1 LTRIPDFSTVGD
13 DLNGQAFRF
22 FVNPSISAIFPL
34 FSTHRF
40 LYASGSRHITKTN
53 EPRLE
58 EKNQDGNLFQFQTL
72 AIKVELYERFYRD
85 NKERIFAYLL
95 RLTGDYHLAGDLTQE
110 SFTRCLARYGRN
122 GNNRALLYTIARNAA
137 LDAARKRR
145 EEALGGNEDAPAGGG
160 DPERRL
166 IDKQAVDRTLAAI
179 GQLNPVDR
187 ELIALL
193 AADTFSYRQI
203 GRLLDISEN
212 NVKVK
217 VHRARLRLKAILNPD
232 ADNDGG
238 S

>member
-1 LTRIPDFSTVGD
+1 MRP
-13 DLNGQAFRF
+13 A
-22 FVNPSISAIFPL
+22 SAG
-34 FSTHRF
+34 RRRW
-40 LYASGSRHITKTN
+40 GS
-53 EPRLE
+53 
-58 EKNQDGNLFQFQTL
+58 
-72 AIKVELYERFYRD
+72 
-85 NKERIFAYLL
+85 
-95 RLTGDYHLAGDLTQE
+95 
-110 SFTRCLARYGRN
+110 
-122 GNNRALLYTIARNAA
+122 
-137 LDAARKRR
+137 
-145 EEALGGNEDAPAGGG
+145 NEDAPAGGG

-193 AADTFSYRQI
+193 AAETFSYRQI

>member
-110 SFTRCLARYGRN
+110 SFTRCLARYG
-122 GNNRALLYTIARNAA
+122 ATATIARCCTRSPETPPWMRPASAGRRRWGTTRMPLPAVATRNA
-137 LDAARKRR
+137 
-145 EEALGGNEDAPAGGG
+145 G
-160 DPERRL
+160 
-166 IDKQAVDRTLAAI
+166 
-179 GQLNPVDR
+179 
-187 ELIALL
+187 
-193 AADTFSYRQI
+193 
-203 GRLLDISEN
+203 
-212 NVKVK
+212 
-217 VHRARLRLKAILNPD
+217 
-232 ADNDGG
+232 
-238 S
+238 